1 MARFIVRRTIFLVVT
16 LFAVSV
22 LAFVMPYFGEGDP
35 ARMILRARMGGELVL
50 DPATVEAVRRQ
61 FGLDQP
67 IPIQYLR
74 WLEAAATGDFGQS
87 FTNRQPVGG
96 IVLRGLGVSF
106 LLALAALLLATVIAV
121 PLGILAALRPG
132 GRRDSVIVT
141 LTQGLVALPEY
152 WLAPLGMLVF
162 ALWLGW
168 LPAAGWTSPVSVVL
182 PASVLSLRPLAYL
195 LGVTRASMVTVL
207 ESPYITAARSRGL
220 SQFLTL
226 RRHGLKNAM
235 VPVMTLFSIWLAGTL
250 GGSVVIE
257 VIFNIPGLG
266 RVMYEAVV
274 NADMPVVQAG
284 VLATVGLAIV
294 INTLTDIGYAALNPA
309 ILVGESRG

>member
-1 MARFIVRRTIFLVVT
+1 MAGFIVRRMVLLLIT
-16 LFAVSV
+16 LFVVSV
-22 LAFVMPYFGEGDP
+22 IAFVIPYLSDADP
-35 ARMILRARMGGELVL
+35 ARMILRARVSDQAL

-67 IPIQYLR
+67 IYVQYLR
-74 WLEAAATGDFGQS
+74 WLEAAVSGDFGRS
-87 FTNRQPVGG
+87 FRDSQPVVG
-96 IVLRGLGVSF
+96 IVLRALGVSF
-106 LLALAALLLATVIAV
+106 VLALSALVLATVIAV
-121 PLGILAALRPG
+121 PLGILASLRPG
-132 GRRDSVIVT
+132 GRRDGLILT

-162 ALWLGW
+162 AIWLGI
-168 LPAAGWTSPVSVVL
+168 LPAAGWSSPIHVIMPATVL
-182 PASVLSLRPLAYL
+182 CLRPLAYL
-195 LGVTRASMVTVL
+195 LGVTRASMITVL
-207 ESPYITAARSRGL
+207 ASPYITAARSRGL
-220 SQFLTL
+220 SQVLTL

-257 VIFNIPGLG
+257 VIFAIPGLG

-274 NADMPVVQAG
+274 NADMPILQAG
-284 VLATVGLAIV
+284 ILATVGLAIV
-294 INTLTDIGYAALNPA
+294 INTLTDIGYALLNPA

>member
-1 MARFIVRRTIFLVVT
+1 MARFIVRRTLFLLAT
-16 LFAVSV
+16 LFVVSV
-22 LAFVMPYFGEGDP
+22 LAFVIPYLSEQDP
-35 ARMILRARMGGELVL
+35 ARMILRARVSDQAL

-74 WLEAAATGDFGQS
+74 WLEAAVKGDFGKS
-87 FTNRQPVGG
+87 FTNDQPVTDIIVRG
-96 IVLRGLGVSF
+96 IGVSF
-106 LLALAALLLATVIAV
+106 ILALSALVLATVIAV
-121 PLGILAALRPG
+121 PLGILAALKPG
-132 GRRDSVIVT
+132 GRRDSSIIL

-162 ALWLGW
+162 ALWLGL
-168 LPAAGWTSPVSVVL
+168 LPAAGWNSPVSVIL
-182 PASVLSLRPLAYL
+182 PASVLALRPLAYL
-195 LGVTRASMVTVL
+195 LGVTRASMITVL

-220 SQFLTL
+220 SQLMTL

-266 RVMYEAVV
+266 RVMYDAVV
-274 NADMPVVQAG
+274 NADMPILQAG
-284 VLATVGLAIV
+284 VIATVGLAVV
-294 INTLTDIGYAALNPA
+294 INTLTDIGYALLNPA
-309 ILVGESRG
+309 ILVGESGG